1 MRIFL
6 RKVTIFFA
14 LAAFLYVS
22 FTIFLLPVVLR
33 WAYGPN
39 IKEQLNTS
47 FKNAELRQ
55 YEVLI
60 LGNSRLYC
68 GVNPDK
74 FTQPT
79 FNLAHNNDTYN
90 QMYYKLKWV
99 LNKGKKLNAVIVGVD
114 YFQFSIF
121 TDTRNYAYG
130 PLLGSDYLADYPP
143 YKYMLT
149 HYKELIKPYKLRT
162 LIKDPIYKHDL
173 KPNGQFVRLGEPD
186 PNDFIKR
193 NFSRLPIQEKYFQKI
208 LDECKAQGI
217 KVYLVMPPLRDVEL
231 AQYDPAQVEEF
242 KRFISTFLN
251 EQVVYLDYSTDA
263 NFTIND
269 FIDFSHLGPEGADK
283 FSRDV
288 SERIRNTE

>member
-6 RKVTIFFA
+6 RKVIIFFA
-14 LAAFLYVS
+14 LAACLYVC
-22 FTIFLLPVVLR
+22 FTLFLLPVVLR
-33 WAYGPN
+33 AAYGPN
-39 IKEQLNTS
+39 IQEQLAMS
-47 FKNAELRQ
+47 FKNAEQRQ

-68 GVNPDK
+68 GINPDQ
-74 FTQPT
+74 FALSAYN
-79 FNLAHNNDTYN
+79 FAHNNDTYN

-99 LNKGKKLNAVIVGVD
+99 LNKGKKLNTVIVGVD

-130 PLLGSDYLADYPP
+130 PLLGSDYMADYPG
-143 YKYMLT
+143 YKYLIT
-149 HYKELIKPYKLRT
+149 YYKELLKPYKLRT
-162 LIKDPIYKHDL
+162 LIKDPIYKHSL
-173 KPNGQFVRLGEPD
+173 KANGQFVRLGEPD

-193 NFSRLPIQEKYFQKI
+193 NFSRLPVQEKYFQKI
-208 LDECKAQGI
+208 LDQCKTHDI

-242 KRFISTFLN
+242 KQFISTFLN
-251 EQVVYLDYSTDA
+251 EEVVYLDYSTDPD
-263 NFTIND
+263 FTIND

-283 FSRDV
+283 FSRTL
-288 SERIRNTE
+288 SERTAQ